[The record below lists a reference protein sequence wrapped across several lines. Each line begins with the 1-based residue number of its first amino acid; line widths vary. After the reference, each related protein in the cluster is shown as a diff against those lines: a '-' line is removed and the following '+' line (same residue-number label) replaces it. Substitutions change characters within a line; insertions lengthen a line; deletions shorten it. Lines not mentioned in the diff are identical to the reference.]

1 LSAPHHTDK
10 AFLREPF
17 DRSPGTSVEG
27 KRLRESEL
35 SARLATSHWLPAAAE
50 DLSLARIL
58 VVDDDVAVQS
68 TVRLL
73 LERAGHSV
81 VTAGDGRKGLSLCQS
96 GDFDLLFLDIFM
108 PGMDGFETMRMVR
121 QHHQM
126 IPIIV
131 ISGRPISPEPDA
143 PDFLTMATKLGAVSS
158 LQKPFKPADLL
169 AAVTGCLEAAGRPSP
184 SSLPS
189 GGVASCR

>member
-1 LSAPHHTDK
+1 
-10 AFLREPF
+10 
-17 DRSPGTSVEG
+17 
-27 KRLRESEL
+27 
-35 SARLATSHWLPAAAE
+35 LAS
-50 DLSLARIL
+50 IL
-58 VVDDDVAVQS
+58 IVDDDTAGQA

-73 LERAGHSV
+73 LERAGHRV
-81 VTAGDGRKGLSLCQS
+81 VSASDGRKGLESLN
-96 GDFDLLFLDIFM
+96 GEHFDLLFLDIFM

-121 QHHQM
+121 QQHPLM
-126 IPIIV
+126 PIIV